1 MITLLF
7 SILIAFGASG
17 EEQISSEAAAISTPA
32 PPIKMPRW
40 RLNFS
45 SYYYAFKG
53 ERAAVT
59 NLYDFGDIN
68 TRMDFLNINYA
79 LPKNWSVNVL
89 FQHFDSYI
97 ESKFP
102 STPWP
107 WAQSNDRIRGMGD
120 TYLTAMAPIK
130 IGYPIM
136 ITADFGL
143 SLPTGGI
150 DYKAVNL
157 PGLESFHMAY
167 NAQLGSGT
175 VDGLAGAT
183 ILYLQPKYQI
193 GSRVFANIRTGTNK
207 YDYRLGNQ
215 YRLDMWYD
223 YNFANGITP
232 RLTGYYRYRDPING
246 FDETRGNN
254 PADNFFFNKQINW
267 DISAALRY
275 QKALGKSKLAFNAE
289 VGVPIAQRNINVD
302 NSFVKTLY
310 YGNLGLNAAF

>member
-1 MITLLF
+1 VIIALLSMLVSF
-7 SILIAFGASG
+7 TALAQ
-17 EEQISSEAAAISTPA
+17 EESSTEAAAISTPA
-32 PPIKMPRW
+32 PAIEAPKW

-45 SYYYAFKG
+45 TYYFAFEG
-53 ERAAVT
+53 ERGAVT

-79 LPKNWSVNVL
+79 LPKNWSFNVL

-102 STPWP
+102 STAWP
-107 WAQSNDRIRGMGD
+107 WAESNDRITGFGD
-120 TYLTAMAPIK
+120 TYFTTIAPLK
-130 IGYPIM
+130 IGYPVV

-143 SLPTGGI
+143 SVPTGAI
-150 DYKAVNL
+150 DYNAVNL
-157 PGLESFHMAY
+157 PGLESFHLAY

-183 ILYLQPKYQI
+183 ILYLQPNYQF
-193 GSRVFANIRTGTNK
+193 GSRVFANIRTGINK
-207 YDYRLGNQ
+207 FGYRLGNQ

-223 YNFANGITP
+223 YNFPNGFTP
-232 RLTGYYRYRDPING
+232 RLAGYYRYRDPING

-267 DISAALRY
+267 DISVALRY
-275 QKALGKSKLAFNAE
+275 QKALGKSKMSFNAE
-289 VGVPIAQRNINVD
+289 VGVPVAQKNINVD

-310 YGNLGLNAAF
+310 YGSLGLNAAF